1 MLTRL
6 INFFGPND
14 PDEVRRNK
22 LLNILSLGMVFSS
35 SVGLIG
41 TLLYML
47 SVQGAWSQED
57 TKMMLVSAIV
67 FLAGSLGVYFINKRS
82 SRLAAL
88 LFLLLLTIVLSFSDT
103 PAQLSSG
110 RSSFVFVIPIAVAS
124 LLLAPASSFF
134 FAGVNSVIV
143 ILLTAQTGSFAN
155 FPFPIIV
162 GFFMLALISWLSSRS
177 LEQALKEVRTINA
190 ELDRRVVERTSE
202 LSAALSREQAEAG
215 RRQAILQ
222 GIADGVIVF
231 DTNGQAIL
239 ANPAISHMLQIP
251 FDGIMG
257 YTFYD
262 IFEPPQISDD
272 DRHMLARTMRD
283 LDSTLVPIRIRWNT
297 KTISVNAA
305 PVRNA
310 AGQPIGKVAVF
321 RDFTREAEVEQMK
334 NRFVAMVSH
343 ELRTPLNAI
352 LGYSEMLREAFY
364 GPMNDKQTNAADRIL
379 KNSRRLLEIVSD
391 LLDQAQIEAG
401 HLTFH
406 ITEFNVTELT
416 ENLHSVMDT
425 IAHEKGLAL
434 TSEIAADMPARL
446 HGDTHRLQQVLVNL
460 VNNAVKFT
468 EKGGIDVRIYR
479 VNEINWGFDV
489 TDTGPGIA
497 SENQKTIF
505 DPFRQVDGTATRAHG
520 GIGLGLSIVQKLV
533 DMMNGRIFVKSALGR
548 GSTFTVILPFEPP
561 RSEEKQ
567 NAK

>member
-88 LFLLLLTIVLSFSDT
+88 LFLLLLTIALSFSDT

-364 GPMNDKQTNAADRIL
+364 GP
-379 KNSRRLLEIVSD
+379 
-391 LLDQAQIEAG
+391 
-401 HLTFH
+401 
-406 ITEFNVTELT
+406 
-416 ENLHSVMDT
+416 
-425 IAHEKGLAL
+425 
-434 TSEIAADMPARL
+434 
-446 HGDTHRLQQVLVNL
+446 
-460 VNNAVKFT
+460 
-468 EKGGIDVRIYR
+468 
-479 VNEINWGFDV
+479 
-489 TDTGPGIA
+489 
-497 SENQKTIF
+497 
-505 DPFRQVDGTATRAHG
+505 
-520 GIGLGLSIVQKLV
+520 
-533 DMMNGRIFVKSALGR
+533 
-548 GSTFTVILPFEPP
+548 
-561 RSEEKQ
+561 
-567 NAK
+567 